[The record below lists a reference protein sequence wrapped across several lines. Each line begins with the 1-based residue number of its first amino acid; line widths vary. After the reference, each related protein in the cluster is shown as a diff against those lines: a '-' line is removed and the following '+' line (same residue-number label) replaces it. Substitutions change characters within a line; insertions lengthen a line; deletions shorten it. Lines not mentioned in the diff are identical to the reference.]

1 MYTIIVTCINTIIF
15 GKSYSLLLVL
25 DVGASKTSTCFW
37 TTWNITC
44 SAVPVSIVTEN
55 WELSNNNYRPIEK
68 KNWASINYAFNIG
81 HKTLLFTYFVLT
93 NKLAMSAGSS
103 FDPNSTFV
111 TIVEFATNISMSAFS
126 VYKRIGAYITYTV

>member
-1 MYTIIVTCINTIIF
+1 MHAYNNCYMHKHYHF
-15 GKSYSLLLVL
+15 WKKLLSAASA
-25 DVGASKTSTCFW
+25 ASKTSTCFW

-44 SAVPVSIVTEN
+44 SAVPISSVNEN
-55 WELSNNNYRPIEK
+55 CQLSNNNYRSIEK
-68 KNWASINYAFNIG
+68 KNWVSINYTFNIS

-126 VYKRIGAYITYTV
+126 VYKGIGAYITYTV